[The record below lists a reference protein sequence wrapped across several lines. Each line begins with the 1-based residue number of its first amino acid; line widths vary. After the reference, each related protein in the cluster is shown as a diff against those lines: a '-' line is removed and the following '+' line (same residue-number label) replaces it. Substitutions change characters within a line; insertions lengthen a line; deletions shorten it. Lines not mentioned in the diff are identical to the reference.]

1 MKKSYI
7 WSLPTRVFHLLFALF
22 ILIAFLTDDDKLLK
36 YHAIAG
42 YSILILLVFRV
53 YWGYFGP
60 KYSLF
65 KDFPANKSEAKEFFK
80 NIFDGSFKN
89 EQKYIGHNPLASYV
103 MIAMLIVTFIV
114 IVTGVLAYGIQEGK
128 GLASFLNDSFF
139 KNMKLFKEIH
149 EFFANFLIFLI
160 VAHLTGV
167 AFDRVFHKKHETLN
181 SIATGYKMT
190 SEDESI
196 KLSFFQKLFAIFMF
210 VAFIAFL
217 IFNLYKPDNALVAS
231 KFEPIDYK
239 TQNVAFVNEC
249 GSCHTLYPTKLI
261 A

>member
-36 YHAIAG
+36 FHAIAG
-42 YSILILLVFRV
+42 YSILILLFFRV

-65 KDFPANKSEAKEFFK
+65 RDFPANKSEAKEFFK
-80 NIFDGSFKN
+80 NIFDDK
-89 EQKYIGHNPLASYV
+89 QKYIGHNPLASYV

-149 EFFANFLIFLI
+149 EFSANFLIFLI
-160 VAHLTGV
+160 VAHLAGV

-190 SEDESI
+190 DEDESI

-217 IFNLYKPDNALVAS
+217 IFNLYKPNNALVAS

-249 GSCHTLYPTKLI
+249 GSCHTLYPTKSI

>member
-42 YSILILLVFRV
+42 LLYFDFIGFRV

-65 KDFPANKSEAKEFFK
+65 RDFPANKSEAKEFFK

-114 IVTGVLAYGIQEGK
+114 IVTGVLAYGIQDGK
-128 GLASFLNDSFF
+128 GIASFFLT
-139 KNMKLFKEIH
+139 LF
-149 EFFANFLIFLI
+149 
-160 VAHLTGV
+160 
-167 AFDRVFHKKHETLN
+167 
-181 SIATGYKMT
+181 
-190 SEDESI
+190 
-196 KLSFFQKLFAIFMF
+196 
-210 VAFIAFL
+210 
-217 IFNLYKPDNALVAS
+217 
-231 KFEPIDYK
+231 
-239 TQNVAFVNEC
+239 
-249 GSCHTLYPTKLI
+249 
-261 A
+261 

>member
-36 YHAIAG
+36 FHAIAG
-42 YSILILLVFRV
+42 YSILILLFFRV

-65 KDFPANKSEAKEFFK
+65 RDFPANKSEAKEFFK
-80 NIFDGSFKN
+80 NIFDDK
-89 EQKYIGHNPLASYV
+89 QKYIGHNPLASYV

-114 IVTGVLAYGIQEGK
+114 IVTGILAYGIQEGK

-190 SEDESI
+190 DEDESI

-217 IFNLYKPDNALVAS
+217 IFNIYKPDNSLVAS
-231 KFEPIDYK
+231 KFKPTDYK
-239 TQNVAFVNEC
+239 TQNIAFVNEC
-249 GSCHTLYPTKLI
+249 GSCHTLYPTKSI

>member
-22 ILIAFLTDDDKLLK
+22 ILIAFLTDDDKFLK

-42 YSILILLVFRV
+42 YSILILLFFRV

-65 KDFPANKSEAKEFFK
+65 KDFPANKSEAKEFLK
-80 NIFDGSFKN
+80 NIFDDK
-89 EQKYIGHNPLASYV
+89 QKYIGHNPLASYV

-114 IVTGVLAYGIQEGK
+114 IVTGILAYGIQDGK
-128 GLASFLNDSFF
+128 GIASFLNDSFF
-139 KNMKLFKEIH
+139 KKMKLFKEIH
-149 EFFANFLIFLI
+149 EFSANFLIFLI
-160 VAHLTGV
+160 VMHLVGI

-217 IFNLYKPDNALVAS
+217 IFNLYKPNNALVAS

>member
-36 YHAIAG
+36 FHAIAG

-53 YWGYFGP
+53 YWDILVQNTLYLEIFQQIRV
-60 KYSLF
+60 KL
-65 KDFPANKSEAKEFFK
+65 KSFLK
-80 NIFDGSFKN
+80 ISSDGSFKN
-89 EQKYIGHNPLASYV
+89 EQKHIGHNPLASYV

-196 KLSFFQKLFAIFMF
+196 KLSFFQKLFAIVMF

-249 GSCHTLYPTKLI
+249 GSCHTLYPSKSI

>member
-1 MKKSYI
+1 MI
-7 WSLPTRVFHLLFALF
+7 LLF
-22 ILIAFLTDDDKLLK
+22 
-36 YHAIAG
+36 
-42 YSILILLVFRV
+42 FRV

-65 KDFPANKSEAKEFFK
+65 RDFPANKSEAKEFFK
-80 NIFDGSFKN
+80 NIFDDK
-89 EQKYIGHNPLASYV
+89 QKYIGHNPLASYV

-217 IFNLYKPDNALVAS
+217 IFNIYKPDNSLVAS

-239 TQNVAFVNEC
+239 TQNIAFVNEC
-249 GSCHTLYPTKLI
+249 GSCHTLYPTKSI

>member
-42 YSILILLVFRV
+42 YSILILLFFRV

-80 NIFDGSFKN
+80 NIFDDK
-89 EQKYIGHNPLASYV
+89 QKYIGHNPLASYV

-114 IVTGVLAYGIQEGK
+114 IVTGILAYGIQDGK
-128 GLASFLNDSFF
+128 GIASFLNDSFF
-139 KNMKLFKEIH
+139 KKMKLFKEIH

-160 VAHLTGV
+160 VAHLAGV

-196 KLSFFQKLFAIFMF
+196 KLSFFQKLFAIVML

-217 IFNLYKPDNALVAS
+217 IFNLYKPNNALVAS
-231 KFEPIDYK
+231 KFVPTDYK

-249 GSCHTLYPTKLI
+249 GSCHTLYPTKSI

>member
-42 YSILILLVFRV
+42 YSILILLFFRV

-65 KDFPANKSEAKEFFK
+65 RDFPANKSEAKEFFK
-80 NIFDGSFKN
+80 NIFDDK
-89 EQKYIGHNPLASYV
+89 QKYIGHNPLASYV

-114 IVTGVLAYGIQEGK
+114 IVTGVLAYGIQDGK
-128 GLASFLNDSFF
+128 GIASFLNDSFF
-139 KNMKLFKEIH
+139 KKMKLFKEIH

-160 VAHLTGV
+160 VMHLVGI
-167 AFDRVFHKKHETLN
+167 AFDRVFHKKYETLN

-217 IFNLYKPDNALVAS
+217 IFNL
-231 KFEPIDYK
+231 
-239 TQNVAFVNEC
+239 
-249 GSCHTLYPTKLI
+249 
-261 A
+261 

>member
-22 ILIAFLTDDDKLLK
+22 ILVAFLTDDDKLLK
-36 YHAIAG
+36 FHAIAG
-42 YSILILLVFRV
+42 YSILILLFFRV

-65 KDFPANKSEAKEFFK
+65 RDFPANKSEAKEFFK
-80 NIFDGSFKN
+80 NIFDDK
-89 EQKYIGHNPLASYV
+89 QKYIGHNPLASYV

-128 GLASFLNDSFF
+128 GIASFLNDSFF
-139 KNMKLFKEIH
+139 KKMKLFKEIH
-149 EFFANFLIFLI
+149 EFSANFLLFLI
-160 VAHLTGV
+160 VMHLVGI
-167 AFDRVFHKKHETLN
+167 AFDRVFHKKYETLN

-190 SEDESI
+190 DEDESI
-196 KLSFFQKLFAIFMF
+196 KLSFLQKLFAIFIF
-210 VAFIAFL
+210 IAFIAFL
-217 IFNLYKPDNALVAS
+217 IFNLYKPDNSLVAS
-231 KFEPIDYK
+231 KFKPTDYK

>member
-1 MKKSYI
+1 MQKSYI

-36 YHAIAG
+36 FHAIAG

-65 KDFPANKSEAKEFFK
+65 RDFPANKSEAKEFFK
-80 NIFDGSFKN
+80 NIFDDK
-89 EQKYIGHNPLASYV
+89 QKYIGHNPLASYV

-196 KLSFFQKLFAIFMF
+196 KLSLFQKLFAIVMF

-239 TQNVAFVNEC
+239 TQNVDFVNEC
-249 GSCHTLYPTKLI
+249 GSCHTLYPTKSI

>member
-1 MKKSYI
+1 
-7 WSLPTRVFHLLFALF
+7 
-22 ILIAFLTDDDKLLK
+22 
-36 YHAIAG
+36 
-42 YSILILLVFRV
+42 
-53 YWGYFGP
+53 
-60 KYSLF
+60 
-65 KDFPANKSEAKEFFK
+65 
-80 NIFDGSFKN
+80 
-89 EQKYIGHNPLASYV
+89 
-103 MIAMLIVTFIV
+103 
-114 IVTGVLAYGIQEGK
+114 
-128 GLASFLNDSFF
+128 
-139 KNMKLFKEIH
+139 MKLFKEIH

-196 KLSFFQKLFAIFMF
+196 KLSFFQKIFAIVMF